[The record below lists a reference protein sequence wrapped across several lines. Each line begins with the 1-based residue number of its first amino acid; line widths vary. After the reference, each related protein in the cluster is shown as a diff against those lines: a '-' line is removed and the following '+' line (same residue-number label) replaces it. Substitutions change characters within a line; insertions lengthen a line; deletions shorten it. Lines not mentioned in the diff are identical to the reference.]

1 MSFLITMQETK
12 LTHMIFCTKKM
23 CYLNNE
29 ILVYSSKKI
38 KKLLNTKKFQN
49 RISIEYLILK
59 K

>member
-1 MSFLITMQETK
+1 MQETK

-29 ILVYSSKKI
+29 TLVYSSKKI